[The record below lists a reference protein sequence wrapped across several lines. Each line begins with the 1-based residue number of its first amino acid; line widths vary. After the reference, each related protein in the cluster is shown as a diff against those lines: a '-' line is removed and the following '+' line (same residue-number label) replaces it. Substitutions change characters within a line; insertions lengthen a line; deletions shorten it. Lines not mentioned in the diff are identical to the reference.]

1 MAIEERMYMLLSFEN
16 GSSNPLFSV
25 VQEELVLQELK
36 RQLEARREQLEA
48 LKRMREEMQAH
59 ERAQFEMVMT
69 RLLDQ
74 QPEQVGGGARRASE
88 CSCIRLVPAKKSNA
102 LLSPQSA
109 SSSGRIER
117 EAEDLDPSFLVG
129 GEVDASRQARG
140 SAASARPPNAI
151 EQEMDAMMQILGSRS
166 FTILGE
172 DEEGVLDQAARRRSQ
187 SADAAPKVPPPR

>member
-74 QPEQVGGGARRASE
+74 QPEQ
-88 CSCIRLVPAKKSNA
+88 
-102 LLSPQSA
+102 SA

-129 GEVDASRQARG
+129 GEADASRQARG

-166 FTILGE
+166 FTVLGE

-187 SADAAPKVPPPR
+187 SADAVPKVPPPR